1 MRYETAAYPTEGS
14 AALAPARSCNREGGR
29 VISFDEARAAVH
41 PAPTRPSVQPARP
54 RARRQTPQLFRDLTN
69 GTLAGSPVHTAS
81 KSEIIGIGAGYT
93 LVAAAILALGVL
105 V

>member
-41 PAPTRPSVQPARP
+41 PAPKRPSAQSARP
-54 RARRQTPQLFRDLTN
+54 RTRMQKPQLFRDLTN

-81 KSEIIGIGAGYT
+81 KGQIVGIGAGYT
-93 LVAAAILALGVL
+93 LVTAVILALGAL